1 MEQFRRTAKLNGG
14 NGCFAPKSAGG
25 ETIQASEDH
34 VRFSGM
40 MASLSALLG
49 RMHPNVRH
57 NRATHLHC
65 GWFDPQNSKLP
76 HRNEDRQHEISP
88 GGVRWRTDA
97 PKISAP

>member
-65 GWFDPQNSKLP
+65 GWFDPQIRSRRIATRIGSTKYLLGCSVA
-76 HRNEDRQHEISP
+76 DRRPQN
-88 GGVRWRTDA
+88 
-97 PKISAP
+97 

>member
-40 MASLSALLG
+40 MAKPL
-49 RMHPNVRH
+49 
-57 NRATHLHC
+57 RAAR
-65 GWFDPQNSKLP
+65 P
-76 HRNEDRQHEISP
+76 
-88 GGVRWRTDA
+88 DA
-97 PKISAP
+97 PERKA